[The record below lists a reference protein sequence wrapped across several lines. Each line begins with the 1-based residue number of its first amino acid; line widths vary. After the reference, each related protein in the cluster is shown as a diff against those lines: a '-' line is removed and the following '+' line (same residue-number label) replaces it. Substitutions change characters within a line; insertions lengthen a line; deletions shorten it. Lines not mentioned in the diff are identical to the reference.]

1 VARESTP
8 GSTIQVDVDDA
19 LRVLADPEYLLR
31 SFSNLI
37 RNSVRYAG
45 AYGPIQI
52 TANSES
58 DGVVITVADHG
69 PGLPEEA
76 LEEVFT
82 PFHRPEFARTR
93 ETGGAGLGL
102 AIVKSCVEACRGTV
116 RCRNRQPKGLAVDIR
131 LAAA

>member
-1 VARESTP
+1 
-8 GSTIQVDVDDA
+8 VDDT

-45 AYGPIQI
+45 SSGQIQI
-52 TANSES
+52 TANNEI
-58 DGVVITVADHG
+58 DGVVVITVADSG

-82 PFHRPEFARTR
+82 PFHRPELARTR

-116 RCRNRQPKGLAVDIR
+116 RCRNRQPHGLAVDIR
-131 LAAA
+131 LAAAL